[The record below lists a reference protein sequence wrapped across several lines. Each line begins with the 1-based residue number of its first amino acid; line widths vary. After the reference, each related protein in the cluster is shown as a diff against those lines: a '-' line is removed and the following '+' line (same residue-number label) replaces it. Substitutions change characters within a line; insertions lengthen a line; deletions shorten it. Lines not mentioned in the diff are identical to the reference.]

1 MEKYFEAELEVV
13 HFPVEDIIATSSDV
27 VTDPNELPL
36 APA

>member
-1 MEKYFEAELEVV
+1 MKKYLEPELEVV
-13 HFPVEDIIATSSDV
+13 NFPVEDIIATSSDV